1 MSFKQKIR
9 FAFSPVLNIFES
21 GTEPYH
27 YKPSQRKILLFVG
40 SVFTGLSALVL
51 WLALGEDP
59 GYLIPVFIFG
69 AVGLVSLIVGSVGNE
84 RGVAKIWGS
93 SK

>member
-1 MSFKQKIR
+1 MSFKQTARYI
-9 FAFSPVLNIFES
+9 FSPVLNIFES
-21 GTEPYH
+21 GTEEYH
-27 YKPSQRKILLFVG
+27 YKPSQRKILLVVG
-40 SVFTGLSALVL
+40 ALFTGLSALVL

-59 GYLIPVFIFG
+59 GYLIPVIIFG
-69 AVGLVSLIVGSVGNE
+69 SAGLVSLIVGTFGNE

>member
-1 MSFKQKIR
+1 MSIKQKIR
-9 FAFSPVLNIFES
+9 YVFSPILNIFES

-27 YKPSQRKILLFVG
+27 YKASQRKILIFVG
-40 SVFTGLSALVL
+40 ILFTGLSALVL

-69 AVGLVSLIVGSVGNE
+69 TAGLVSLIVGSVGNE